1 VNNFGTEEINR
12 GKAKFKYP
20 YYVLNRCWILQ
31 WRVLRDTYVLED
43 LTMNITAMAIALID
57 NGGRRL
63 GIDRRQFSYT
73 NHIPDRRLGEDRRT
87 DLDRRDN
94 IDRRSG
100 KVVIIKNRKDLRE
113 GKDRRSSLERRAT
126 FATALAI

>member
-1 VNNFGTEEINR
+1 M
-12 GKAKFKYP
+12 
-20 YYVLNRCWILQ
+20 
-31 WRVLRDTYVLED
+31 LED

-63 GIDRRQFSYT
+63 GIDRRQFLYT

-87 DLDRRDN
+87 GLDRRDN

-113 GKDRRSSLERRAT
+113 EKDRRSSPARRAT